1 MTSITGIELWFW
13 ELKDELS
20 GKWRRTSWRMTE
32 ADARTRHGDNA
43 RKIEGTLEV
52 RGGDP
57 RGQSTGA
64 SIMENLPPRGGRS

>member
-1 MTSITGIELWFW
+1 MDRIELWFW
-13 ELKDELS
+13 ELKDELT

-52 RGGDP
+52 RAHIGSLCHLQP
-57 RGQSTGA
+57 VRKEESAQ
-64 SIMENLPPRGGRS
+64 